1 MVGARGGGISKPPAN
16 KQDDFANFLDEI
28 KELDDLKFKENEPQ
42 PTKADEANSPAQ
54 SKDGQEATTSDEKPS
69 EEEVKEEAKKEEAA
83 EIKDELKDEGEDAK
97 QEAEAKEM
105 KAEEEM
111 KEEEEDEEQ
120 VKEEVKEEDVEM
132 QECAAENPVS
142 FSPHP

>member
-1 MVGARGGGISKPPAN
+1 MVGARGSGISKPPAN

-42 PTKADEANSPAQ
+42 PTK
-54 SKDGQEATTSDEKPS
+54 DGQEATTSDDKPS

-132 QECAAENPVS
+132 QDVNKQSPREFWGYSLPSASEPVEA
-142 FSPHP
+142 